1 MKKTPRAIIILQKCT
16 KNHDHS
22 CTVSEIWYV
31 TDVTVGFHF
40 GLFFTLL
47 FPSQPK
53 ISNFNKMKKTP
64 GVIIILHMR
73 TKNYDQIMHGSWD
86 RVHNAWAE
94 RQMDRQMDEKNDID
108 VDAPPKKKVKLTF
121 FVLPAFTIIF
131 TCKQFVIIN
140 IHFKLLSYA
149 RIDKLLHYFNC
160 QE

>member
-1 MKKTPRAIIILQKCT
+1 MHKCT
-16 KNHDHS
+16 KNNDHS
-22 CTVSEIWYV
+22 YTVSEIWYV

-131 TCKQFVIIN
+131 TCKQFVII
-140 IHFKLLSYA
+140 ISILSYLVMLELINYYITSIA
-149 RIDKLLHYFNC
+149 KSNKNSDSISVK
-160 QE
+160 